1 MVLRKIAA
9 GLIALVVVIAGAF
22 AVGILGVPSGGVED
36 VGDWGKAEE
45 EQTEI
50 ITTVWV
56 NNPNPIGV
64 NLGSGLQANYT
75 INMNGVPVAEG
86 NKTGVSV
93 GSGNNTI
100 ELRTFLQNEQLQP
113 WWVTYVRNNE
123 TIHVTADG
131 EATID
136 AGVGDA
142 DVPFPNVEETML
154 ADQTPIITSL
164 SESAAAAEGDY
175 SRTVDVGAEDLTVGY
190 EVREAYAEWGEV
202 NQSATTVLF
211 RYEIHNPGDVPV
223 PAVPDGFEVDVRMND
238 VEMFGG
244 GVDEMT
250 PRDVAFDSMIPPGE
264 TQEVVFE
271 MQMDNEKIDDWFRSH
286 VQNNESTT
294 VESEVRLVFQVE
306 ETGTT
311 LRVPED
317 GVTYRC
323 QLQTAILVDDQES
336 ETNCGSGGGV
346 GA

>member
-50 ITTVWV
+50 VTTLWV
-56 NNPNPIGV
+56 DNPNPIGV
-64 NLGSGLQANYT
+64 NLT

-175 SRTVDVGAEDLTVGY
+175 TRTVA
-190 EVREAYAEWGEV
+190 ACA
-202 NQSATTVLF
+202 
-211 RYEIHNPGDVPV
+211 H
-223 PAVPDGFEVDVRMND
+223 
-238 VEMFGG
+238 
-244 GVDEMT
+244 
-250 PRDVAFDSMIPPGE
+250 
-264 TQEVVFE
+264 
-271 MQMDNEKIDDWFRSH
+271 
-286 VQNNESTT
+286 
-294 VESEVRLVFQVE
+294 
-306 ETGTT
+306 
-311 LRVPED
+311 
-317 GVTYRC
+317 
-323 QLQTAILVDDQES
+323 
-336 ETNCGSGGGV
+336 
-346 GA
+346 